1 VDLPDLSLALESLT
15 SKRPL
20 ESTEDKDGAHDDQAN
35 KRIKTEAEHQEV
47 QAQPEPEPEPSFDG
61 MNLEDD
67 MALLVS
73 NALSNANDM
82 MQQYSE
88 EPQTQEQSAEPM
100 DLDNSILPDLPRTLP
115 DFDLEPH
122 QFLRV
127 GSIRALGNLVRN
139 HHFMWWRDCC

>member
-1 VDLPDLSLALESLT
+1 M
-15 SKRPL
+15 
-20 ESTEDKDGAHDDQAN
+20 
-35 KRIKTEAEHQEV
+35 EHQEI

-73 NALSNANDM
+73 NALSNANDL

-127 GSIRALGNLVRN
+127 GSIRALGNLVRQYN
-139 HHFMWWRDCC
+139 CMWWRNCC